1 MKTKKILIID
11 FGSQVTKLIARR
23 IRELH
28 VYCEIINVKK
38 FNNLKNYKN
47 IKGIILSG
55 GPSTVTNKGFPKIS
69 KKIFSLN
76 IPILGICYGLQLI
89 AKLFGGKI
97 KSNIKKR
104 EFGKA
109 TLIKKSN
116 SILTNNFYIN
126 NKSDVWMSHQ
136 DGVVKIPKYFK
147 VIASTKSVKFTSIE
161 HKTKKIYGIQFHP
174 EVTHTSRGK
183 EILKNF
189 ATKICN

>member
-1 MKTKKILIID
+1 MSKTNLIENKKKILIID

-38 FNNLKNYKN
+38 FNNFKNFKN

-55 GPSTVTNKGFPKIS
+55 GPSTVTNEGFPKIS

-109 TLIKKSN
+109 ILIKKSN

-147 VIASTKSVKFTSIE
+147 VIALPKV
-161 HKTKKIYGIQFHP
+161 
-174 EVTHTSRGK
+174 
-183 EILKNF
+183 
-189 ATKICN
+189 